1 MPSDDLPEPV
11 ELEFFARAEHL
22 SEVRKLVERLSGKT
36 KLTRAQRTDF
46 LTAVDEAVTNAIRHG
61 SPNGERSLIRVSC
74 HALPDSLIVEV
85 RDEGPGFAVGAMPS
99 MPSPESPAGRGLPM
113 MCALADSVEI
123 ASSARGTAI
132 TLKKIAGK

>member
-22 SEVRKLVERLSGKT
+22 SDVRKLVERLSGKT
-36 KLTRAQRTDF
+36 KLTREQRTDF
-46 LTAVDEAVTNAIRHG
+46 LTAADEAVTNAIRHG
-61 SPNGERSLIRVSC
+61 SPRGERSLIRVSC
-74 HALPDSLIVEV
+74 RALPDSLIVEV
-85 RDEGPGFAVGAMPS
+85 RDQGPGFAASPAPA

-123 ASSARGTAI
+123 ASSAKGTSI
-132 TLKKIAGK
+132 TLKKLVR